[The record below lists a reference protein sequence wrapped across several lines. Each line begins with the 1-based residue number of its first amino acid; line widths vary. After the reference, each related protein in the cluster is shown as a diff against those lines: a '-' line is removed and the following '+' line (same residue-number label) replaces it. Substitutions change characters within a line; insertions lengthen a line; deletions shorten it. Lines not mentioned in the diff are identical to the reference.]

1 MKQIIGYIVLGI
13 ALFIVGLATLFQ
25 LPFQKDPY
33 KLWVNK
39 ILKNLKEVDRSLDEI
54 LMSMPKGENEG
65 VDLYYGAFDL
75 EKQEF
80 IEKWS
85 ASYEKITEDY
95 DDWVFHCETG
105 ETPTIAVLKLEKWIK
120 ENLK

>member
-25 LPFQKDPY
+25 LPFQKDPD

-39 ILKNLKEVDRSLDEI
+39 ILKSLKALDEI
-54 LMSMPKGENEG
+54 LVSMPKGENEG

-75 EKQEF
+75 EKQEY
-80 IEKWS
+80 IDEWS

-105 ETPTIAVLKLEKWIK
+105 KTPTIAVLKLEKWIK
-120 ENLK
+120 